1 MKSLVLVLA
10 VAIMAEA
17 IKVPIMRGKSVRE
30 KMREQGIELPYVD
43 PGLKFQ
49 PPEIIAASGAAAMN
63 IYYDTYY
70 YGSISIGTP
79 PQTFPVL
86 YDTGSANLWVDSVY
100 CNSQSCNVHS
110 KFNPQQSSTFRNS
123 GSTTQIVYGAGGVDL
138 MLGYDTVNVGGISV
152 QNQVVG
158 LSTSAQL
165 SPTPFAG
172 VVGLAYPSDAA
183 GGQPTLM
190 DTMMQQGLL
199 QYDIVAFYLAPPGQ
213 SGSEMCFGEVDN
225 SRYQGQITWT
235 PVTTGYWWQIN
246 IQGFAVNNQE
256 SGWCSQGCPS
266 MVDTGTLQVTMP
278 QQYFSYLM
286 QNIGAQQNSGSYY
299 VDCSQVNN
307 LPTLT
312 FTIGGTAFPLSP
324 SAYIQ
329 NNNGYCMVGITPTYL
344 NDQNG
349 NPLWILGDVF
359 LTQYYSVFDRAN
371 NRVGFAPAA

>member
-49 PPEIIAASGAAAMN
+49 PPEIIA
-63 IYYDTYY
+63 TYY

-100 CNSQSCNVHS
+100 CNSQSC
-110 KFNPQQSSTFRNS
+110 STLTHKLHQAAQR
-123 GSTTQIVYGAGGVDL
+123 GLLQRHLQVWRGVK
-138 MLGYDTVNVGGISV
+138 TVGGISV